1 MIQDPGTL
9 RPSTHKMWQNKSL
22 RAVGVPQVS
31 PAVHGG
37 GHCRFY
43 GPSAVG
49 TTPNPGRVR
58 YITELS

>member
-1 MIQDPGTL
+1 
-9 RPSTHKMWQNKSL
+9 MWQNKSL
-22 RAVGVPQVS
+22 RAIGVPQVS